1 MIIDNIVEAIKL
13 KICNLVLIGGGI
25 VSQTV

>member
-1 MIIDNIVEAIKL
+1 MIIDNIVEAMKH